1 MTAIA
6 YRLHTL
12 PWTPDPGDEQ
22 RYRRIF
28 RDTSITL
35 LVLALIIPWL
45 PIPDILR
52 ERASEVPVRYAKL
65 MLERKAPPPPPP
77 PVVEDVAP
85 VPEPLAAEPTPVEP
99 TPVVRSEPAPQ
110 VAPREA
116 ARERAAKAGLMA
128 FADSLSD
135 LRDNKALEAVR
146 DSQQLTAGAGAE
158 QHNERSLITSR
169 SGSAS
174 GGINTAGLSRNT
186 GGGGLAGRATTQVSS
201 SVGTGSG
208 GDGSGSGAGPGGD
221 GRMAARSRE
230 EIEMIFDQNK
240 GAIYALYSRALR
252 KNPAL
257 RGKLVLRLT
266 IAPDGQVTDCEIASS
281 ELNEP
286 GFEKRLVARVKMFRF
301 EDKDVSI
308 VTTTKPIDFFPA

>member
-6 YRLHTL
+6 YRVHTL
-12 PWTPDPGDEQ
+12 PWTPDPRDEQ

-28 RDTSITL
+28 RDTSIAL
-35 LVLALIIPWL
+35 LVLAVIIPWL

-52 ERASEVPVRYAKL
+52 ERAPEVPVRYAKL

-77 PVVEDVAP
+77 VVQEATPEPVAVETVAADPAPVVEQKP
-85 VPEPLAAEPTPVEP
+85 IPQEP
-99 TPVVRSEPAPQ
+99 
-110 VAPREA
+110 PREA
-116 ARERAAKAGLMA
+116 AKERAAKAGLMA
-128 FADSLSD
+128 FADSLTD
-135 LRDNKALEAVR
+135 LRENDALEALN
-146 DSQQLTAGAGAE
+146 DSQQLTAGEGAE
-158 QHNERSLITSR
+158 QHNQRSLITSR
-169 SGSAS
+169 SGTAS

-186 GGGGLAGRATTQVSS
+186 GGGGLAGRATTQVASS
-201 SVGTGSG
+201 LGSG
-208 GDGSGSGAGPGGD
+208 SNGDGSGAGAGPGGE

-230 EIEMIFDQNK
+230 EIEMIFDKNK

-252 KNPAL
+252 QNPAL

-266 IAPDGQVTDCEIASS
+266 IAPSGEVTACEIASS

-286 GFEKRLVARVKMFRF
+286 AFEKRLIARVKMFRF
-301 EDKDVSI
+301 EDKDVSV

>member
-6 YRLHTL
+6 YRRHTL
-12 PWTPDPGDEQ
+12 PWTPDPEDEQ

-28 RDTSITL
+28 RDTSIAL
-35 LVLALIIPWL
+35 LVLAVIIPWL
-45 PIPDILR
+45 PIPEVLR
-52 ERASEVPVRYAKL
+52 ERPPEVPTRYAKL
-65 MLERKAPPPPPP
+65 LLERKAPPPPPP
-77 PVVEDVAP
+77 IVQEVT
-85 VPEPLAAEPTPVEP
+85 PEPLAAEPTPVNP
-99 TPVVRSEPAPQ
+99 VPVVQNEPVPQ
-110 VAPREA
+110 EPPREA

-135 LRDNKALEAVR
+135 LRENDALDAVGE
-146 DSQQLTAGAGAE
+146 SQQLTAGEGAA
-158 QHNERSLITSR
+158 QHNQRSIITSR
-169 SGSAS
+169 SGTSS

-186 GGGGLAGRATTQVSS
+186 GGQGLEGRATTQVASS
-201 SVGTGSG
+201 LGSGGG
-208 GDGSGSGAGPGGD
+208 GDGSGNGPGSD

-230 EIEMIFDQNK
+230 EIEMIFDKNK

-266 IAPDGQVTDCEIASS
+266 IAPNGEVTACEIASS

-286 GFEKRLVARVKMFRF
+286 GFEKRLIARVKMFRF

>member
-1 MTAIA
+1 LTAIA

-12 PWTPDPGDEQ
+12 PWTPVSEDEQ

-28 RDTSITL
+28 RDTSIVL
-35 LVLALIIPWL
+35 LVLAVLIPWL
-45 PIPDILR
+45 PIPEVLR
-52 ERASEVPVRYAKL
+52 ERPPEVPVRYAKL
-65 MLERKAPPPPPP
+65 MLERKVPPPPP
-77 PVVEDVAP
+77 PVVQEVT
-85 VPEPLAAEPTPVEP
+85 PELVAAEPTPVEP
-99 TPVVRSEPAPQ
+99 TPIVEHEPVPQ
-110 VAPREA
+110 EPPREA

-135 LRDNKALEAVR
+135 LRENDVLEAVSE
-146 DSQQLTAGAGAE
+146 SQNLTAGEGAE
-158 QHNERSLITSR
+158 QHNQRSIITSR
-169 SGSAS
+169 SGTSS

-186 GGGGLAGRATTQVSS
+186 GGGGLEGRATTQVASS
-201 SVGTGSG
+201 LGSGGG
-208 GDGSGSGAGPGGD
+208 GDGSGIGPGGD

-230 EIEMIFDQNK
+230 EIEMIFDKNK

-266 IAPDGQVTDCEIASS
+266 IAPSGEVTDCEIASS

-286 GFEKRLVARVKMFRF
+286 GFEKRLIARVKMFRF